1 MKVLFLRFL
10 SFKFLVIF
18 FALWLPAQSG
28 KAPADA
34 LMIVGTWKLNLAKS
48 KYNSGPPPKIINI
61 HTWWWDGDSLKHKV
75 ERVNEKGETVAVTG
89 LWSAKYDAKD
99 HLSGGAEDSRV
110 SMKRIDAYT
119 TEMTEG
125 TPGRPLSIFRQVVSR
140 DGKILTIT
148 RKTEGQDVVDV
159 MVHDRQ

>member
-1 MKVLFLRFL
+1 M
-10 SFKFLVIF
+10 
-18 FALWLPAQSG
+18 
-28 KAPADA
+28 
-34 LMIVGTWKLNLAKS
+34 
-48 KYNSGPPPKIINI
+48 
-61 HTWWWDGDSLKHKV
+61 KHKV
-75 ERVNEKGETVAVTG
+75 ERVNEKGETVAVAG

-99 HLSGGAEDSRV
+99 HLAGGEKDSRV

-125 TPGRPLSIFRQVVSR
+125 TPGRPLSIFRQVVSK
-140 DGKILTIT
+140 DGKTLTIT